1 MPVTPR
7 LRSACDACHQ
17 LKVRCS
23 GYLPCDSCTESCR
36 TCVFS
41 MSNRLGRPLGS
52 KNKRAAAAGG
62 RETQSLANQKSAAR
76 NKGPREARK
85 ARKRSSIHLENQV
98 TLSPRP
104 IIATQSIAG
113 PASVPSDNSSSPKS
127 NGQSPF
133 TDVNSMSWA
142 TSPFEFSLPFPE
154 DKWGLQEDFASADMT
169 RGLFHHEETFEKEH
183 DPTFSEAS
191 AASQSELAHL
201 FAIPPTTVPVS
212 ADLSQSVSMSQEER
226 VSNTPSPLQHS
237 SVLTC
242 TCLQQQTSLLCKL
255 RGSEVFRPGGKMS
268 MKSILANMQEAQ
280 TAWLGLT
287 SCTSCMRGDDQE
299 VLILALM
306 CVRSMLLQLQNVS
319 WACGGNQDVSLTA
332 SEHVSPGI
340 SAEGDVELEVV
351 TVGDFELTGDDK
363 SSLLYM
369 LWSMMVQKV
378 NTVLESFRSVLERK
392 KVSGGRFSEPGAL
405 LSGDLSMVEHTI
417 DGLTHLSRSILAS
430 PRKTRDA

>member
-52 KNKRAAAAGG
+52 KNKRAATAGG
-62 RETQSLANQKSAAR
+62 RETQSVANQKNVAR

-85 ARKRSSIHLENQV
+85 ARKRSSIHLEAQV
-98 TLSPRP
+98 ILSPRP
-104 IIATQSIAG
+104 IIATQNIAG

-169 RGLFHHEETFEKEH
+169 RGIFHHEETFEKEH
-183 DPTFSEAS
+183 DSTFSEAS
-191 AASQSELAHL
+191 AASQSELAQL
-201 FAIPPTTVPVS
+201 FAISPPTLPATTE
-212 ADLSQSVSMSQEER
+212 LSQRVSMNKEER

-237 SVLTC
+237 NARGKDVNEEYSC
-242 TCLQQQTSLLCKL
+242 EHA
-255 RGSEVFRPGGKMS
+255 RGSDS
-268 MKSILANMQEAQ
+268 LAWFD
-280 TAWLGLT
+280 WLWGY
-287 SCTSCMRGDDQE
+287 
-299 VLILALM
+299 
-306 CVRSMLLQLQNVS
+306 
-319 WACGGNQDVSLTA
+319 GGNQDVSLA
-332 SEHVSPGI
+332 VSEHVSPGI
-340 SAEGDVELEVV
+340 GAERDVEPEVV
-351 TVGDFELTGDDK
+351 MVGDFELTGDDK

-369 LWSMMVQKV
+369 LWSMMIQKV
-378 NTVLESFRSVLERK
+378 DTVLESFRSVLERK

-405 LSGDLSMVEHTI
+405 LSGDLSMMEHTI
-417 DGLTHLSRSILAS
+417 DGLTHLSRSLLAS

>member
-52 KNKRAAAAGG
+52 KNKRAAIVGG
-62 RETQSLANQKSAAR
+62 KETQSLANQKNITR

-85 ARKRSSIHLENQV
+85 ARKRSSIHLEDQV
-98 TLSPRP
+98 NLSPRP
-104 IIATQSIAG
+104 IIATQNIAG
-113 PASVPSDNSSSPKS
+113 SASVPSDNSSSPKS

-142 TSPFEFSLPFPE
+142 TSPFEFSLPFSE
-154 DKWGLQEDFASADMT
+154 DKWGLHEDFASADMT
-169 RGLFHHEETFEKEH
+169 RGIFHHEETFEKEH
-183 DPTFSEAS
+183 DATFSEAT
-191 AASQSELAHL
+191 AASQSELAQL
-201 FAIPPTTVPVS
+201 FAIPSTTMPAS
-212 ADLSQSVSMSQEER
+212 AELSQSVER
-226 VSNTPSPLQHS
+226 VPNIPSPLQQS
-237 SVLTC
+237 NVLTC

-255 RGSEVFRPGGKMS
+255 RGSEAFRPGGNMS
-268 MKSILANMQEAQ
+268 MKNILANMQEAQ
-280 TAWLGLT
+280 KAWLVLT
-287 SCTSCMRGDDQE
+287 GCTSCMRGDDQE

-319 WACGGNQDVSLTA
+319 WGCGGNQDVSLTV
-332 SEHVSPGI
+332 SEHVSPGV

-351 TVGDFELTGDDK
+351 MVGDYELTGDDK

-392 KVSGGRFSEPGAL
+392 KVSGGRFPEPGAL

-417 DGLTHLSRSILAS
+417 DTLTHLSRSLLAS
-430 PRKTRDA
+430 PRKPRDA